1 MGKLPDHI
9 GIDFGNHSVKV
20 VQLGDIHSEHPYL
33 MSFGSHP
40 TPEGVINSD
49 EYKHQQELADAIK
62 DLLKEAGIKNKK
74 AVFAIPE
81 SAVFTRFMEFPNIK
95 ESELDGA
102 IYYQAKQF
110 IPIPIEDVQMSRLIL
125 GRDEQKNAW
134 TVLLVAAPK
143 KIINIYADVAD
154 LAGLDPVAIETES
167 VAVGRAIFR
176 AMHVT
181 DAITLDFGAQS
192 TDMTIL
198 MDGNLVFSQSIAI
211 GSDALTQA
219 IVNQYNF
226 DYAQAEQYKR
236 SYGLVETAVKGKI
249 FKTLKPVV
257 DMILT
262 EVQRGIEFYKNRT
275 LRPAPTKIVL
285 VGDGSLLP
293 GLDSYITQVVS
304 IKTEQADPWQGI
316 QVPEKY
322 KSVIEK
328 VKPSYTVAIGLA
340 LKQTA

>member
-1 MGKLPDHI
+1 MEKLPDHI
-9 GIDFGNHSVKV
+9 GVDFGNHSVKI
-20 VQLGDIHSEHPYL
+20 VQLGNIHSDKPYL

-40 TPEGVINSD
+40 TPAGVINSS
-49 EYKHQQELADAIK
+49 EPEHQEALANAVK
-62 DLLKEAGIKNKK
+62 DLMKEAGIKNKK

-81 SAVFTRFMEFPNIK
+81 SSVFTRFMEFPNIK
-95 ESELDGA
+95 EKELDGA

-125 GRDEQKNAW
+125 GRDEQKNAY

-143 KIINIYADVAD
+143 KIINIYLDVAD
-154 LAGLDPVAIETES
+154 RAGLEPIAIETES
-167 VAVGRAIFR
+167 VAVGRAIYR
-176 AMHVT
+176 ATHLS
-181 DAITLDFGAQS
+181 DLISLDFGSQS
-192 TDMTIL
+192 TDMSIIT
-198 MDGNLVFSQSIAI
+198 DGNLVFSQSIAI

-219 IVNQYNF
+219 LVNQYNF

-262 EVQRGIEFYKNRT
+262 EVKRGVEFYKTHT
-275 LRPAPTKIVL
+275 LRPTPAKIEM
-285 VGDGSLLP
+285 VGDGALLP
-293 GLDSYITQVVS
+293 GLDSYITQVLS
-304 IKTEQADPWQGI
+304 IKAELANPWNGI
-316 QVPEKY
+316 DIPSKY

-328 VKPSYTVAIGLA
+328 VQPAYTVAIGLA
-340 LKQTA
+340 LKQHG